1 MRDEAAPGAQWVD
14 PRSGK
19 RHRIWAFVTVLPC
32 LRHMFARPVIHLDQ
46 YAWTEA
52 RVAAFDFFGGV
63 PRRCVPDNLKTG
75 VDKPDL
81 YDPKI
86 NKAYAELAT
95 HYGALVDLARA
106 AKPKG
111 KPRGERPMPYVRDSF
126 WRGRAFVSLE
136 HMQAEAVT
144 WSRQVTGQRQC
155 RLLGGAAP
163 ASVFKDIEAEELLPL
178 P

>member
-1 MRDEAAPGAQWVD
+1 
-14 PRSGK
+14 
-19 RHRIWAFVTVLPC
+19 L
-32 LRHMFARPVIHLDQ
+32 
-46 YAWTEA
+46 
-52 RVAAFDFFGGV
+52 
-63 PRRCVPDNLKTG
+63 VPDNLKTG

-81 YDPKI
+81 YDRKI

-106 AKPKG
+106 AKPKD

-136 HMQAEAVT
+136 HMQAEAAT
-144 WSRQVTGQRQC
+144 WSRQVAGQRQC
-155 RLLGGAAP
+155 RPLGGAAP
-163 ASVFKDIEAEELLPL
+163 ASVFKGIEAEELLPL